1 MPTLTLRTK
10 STKKVKRSNSRAT
23 NGRSNLSLATLKFRT
38 YLEVKEE
45 IDKKVGARPARP
57 RELSKGNWTK
67 QALKVLQERYLTKD
81 EKGETVET
89 PEDMVWRVS
98 WEVASAEARWGKTKK
113 QVMEAAKEFYELM
126 ASHEFLPNSPTLMNA
141 GTGNMLQYSA
151 CFVLPVEDSIEGI
164 FDALKYQALIHKS
177 GGGTGFSFS
186 RLRPGGSMVKS
197 SSGTAS
203 GPISFMR
210 IFDAATNEI
219 KQGGKRRGANMGIL
233 RVDHPD
239 IMEFIHC
246 KEEGGI
252 TNFNIS
258 AAVTDKFMD
267 AYYKNKNYE
276 LIDPKTKRI
285 VGKLNARK
293 VFDEISDG
301 AWRTGDPGLVFIDRR
316 NRGSSNPVPALGPIE
331 ATNPCVTGDTLIS
344 TDNGLIRIKDIY
356 KSKLSVKIL
365 VDSRLGEKKFY
376 TPVRVIKT
384 GFKDVYQLTTKEGF
398 EVSLT
403 ADHKVLTTEGWKKAG
418 KLATGDKILIANEK
432 GGFGKF
438 GSIEEGQ
445 IMGWLVGDGT
455 LKATSAVLSFFGQE
469 KRELAPKF
477 ANMVS
482 TLVDGMQIL
491 HRDYPVRARYIEE
504 RDEARVESARLLRY
518 LIDNGLVPGDKL
530 KVPVKV
536 LRGSEEMQ
544 RGFLEAIFTADGHV
558 EGVPEKGASVRLTS
572 TSEGLLRNVQR
583 LLLNFGIASKI
594 YTERRK
600 RGLRSMP
607 DGKGGKKDYLC
618 KAYHDL
624 VVSKENLWGF
634 AREIGFLVEYKN
646 AKLVDTRAKY
656 KEGVYK
662 EKFEV
667 TFEKLIYRGEKW
679 VFDLTEP
686 VTHSFIANGLVLHN
700 CGEQEL
706 YPFDA
711 CNLGS
716 IFLTY
721 FVKENPST
729 GSGPKREVDWDKLKK
744 VIALATRFLDDVI
757 EVNPY
762 PLAQIRQTVL
772 AIRRIG
778 LGVGGWA
785 DMLVE
790 LGIPYD
796 SEEALSLAEKIMKTI
811 QDEAVNTSKELARER
826 GPFPLWPISIYRK
839 EAPRRNSTVTT
850 IAPTGTIS
858 IIAGAS
864 SGIEPLFAIAFQ
876 HIVRDKHL
884 KRKLSFVNPKF
895 EEIARQRG
903 FWSEEIKAKVAEKG
917 VIRDIEEI
925 PEEVRA
931 LFGTAHEIDPEWH
944 VRVQAVFQKYTE
956 NAVSKT
962 INLRH
967 DASVDDIKKAYLMA
981 WETNCKG
988 ITVFRDGS
996 KDAQVLNLGLKEGE
1010 KKEEESSEPL
1020 KVRPFKVIGS
1030 TYKLQTPVGN
1040 AFVTINQDEAGD
1052 PLEIFINV
1060 GKAGSDV
1067 AAMAE
1072 ALGRTISTALRFRG
1086 SLSAK
1091 DRAYEIAKQ
1100 LAGIGGRRSV
1110 GFGPNKIRSLP
1121 DAISAALS
1129 THYGFKVNGNGNH
1142 SILEIG
1148 NGAAL
1153 AASNVAG
1160 AVMAAVLPSPKGTGQ
1175 APLESL
1181 NDPTT
1186 ASASFNE
1193 AQAAI
1198 GDICPSCGASSLV
1211 YEEGCSKC
1219 YSCGHSEC

>member
-1 MPTLTLRTK
+1 MTQLVQVKTK
-10 STKKVKRSNSRAT
+10 NKRANGHAT
-23 NGRSNLSLATLKFRT
+23 NGRSHLTLATLKFRT

-45 IDKKVGARPARP
+45 IDKKIGARPARP
-57 RELSKGNWTK
+57 RELPQGNWTA

-89 PEDMVWRVS
+89 PEDMVWRVA
-98 WEVASAEARWGKTKK
+98 WEVSSAEARWGKTKK
-113 QVMEAAKEFYELM
+113 QIMEAAKEFYELM
-126 ASHEFLPNSPTLMNA
+126 ASREFLPNSPTLMNA

-210 IFDAATNEI
+210 IFDAATNEV

-258 AAVTDKFMD
+258 AAVTDKFME
-267 AYYKNKNYE
+267 AYRKNKDYE
-276 LIDPKTKRI
+276 LIDPRTKKI

-293 VFDEISDG
+293 VFDEIAEG
-301 AWRTGDPGLVFIDRR
+301 AWRTGDPGLVFIDRM
-316 NRGSSNPVPALGPIE
+316 NKGLANPIPSIGPVE
-331 ATNPCVTGDTLIS
+331 ATNPC
-344 TDNGLIRIKDIY
+344 
-356 KSKLSVKIL
+356 
-365 VDSRLGEKKFY
+365 
-376 TPVRVIKT
+376 
-384 GFKDVYQLTTKEGF
+384 
-398 EVSLT
+398 
-403 ADHKVLTTEGWKKAG
+403 
-418 KLATGDKILIANEK
+418 
-432 GGFGKF
+432 
-438 GSIEEGQ
+438 
-445 IMGWLVGDGT
+445 
-455 LKATSAVLSFFGQE
+455 
-469 KRELAPKF
+469 
-477 ANMVS
+477 
-482 TLVDGMQIL
+482 
-491 HRDYPVRARYIEE
+491 
-504 RDEARVESARLLRY
+504 
-518 LIDNGLVPGDKL
+518 
-530 KVPVKV
+530 
-536 LRGSEEMQ
+536 
-544 RGFLEAIFTADGHV
+544 
-558 EGVPEKGASVRLTS
+558 
-572 TSEGLLRNVQR
+572 
-583 LLLNFGIASKI
+583 
-594 YTERRK
+594 
-600 RGLRSMP
+600 
-607 DGKGGKKDYLC
+607 
-618 KAYHDL
+618 
-624 VVSKENLWGF
+624 
-634 AREIGFLVEYKN
+634 
-646 AKLVDTRAKY
+646 
-656 KEGVYK
+656 
-662 EKFEV
+662 
-667 TFEKLIYRGEKW
+667 
-679 VFDLTEP
+679 
-686 VTHSFIANGLVLHN
+686 
-700 CGEQEL
+700 GEQPL

-721 FVKENPST
+721 FVKKVN
-729 GSGPKREVDWDKLKK
+729 GKREVDWQKLKK
-744 VIALATRFLDDVI
+744 VTAVATRFLDDVI

-811 QDEAVNTSKELARER
+811 QDEAVRTSKELARER

-884 KRKLSFVNPKF
+884 NRKLSFVNPKF
-895 EEIARQRG
+895 EEIAREKG
-903 FWSEEIKAKVAEKG
+903 FWSEEIKTKVAEKG

-925 PEEVRA
+925 PQEVRA

-967 DASVDDIKKAYLMA
+967 DSTIDDIKKAYLMA

-1020 KVRPFKVIGS
+1020 KTRPFKVIGS

-1040 AFVTINQDEAGD
+1040 AFITINQDENGD
-1052 PLEIFINV
+1052 PLEIFTNV

-1148 NGAAL
+1148 NGTAL

-1219 YSCGHSEC
+1219 YACGHSEC